1 MGKRSRGSSSASSGR
16 LSSVPSSASASTSAS
31 HYGTMID
38 LTPVSEGKAGG
49 GGGFGLPIA
58 VSAAPKSAPMPGDK
72 NIWDE
77 YYPLIQ
83 PPNQYH
89 QRGDGSTS
97 NFFFHGMYSAEV
109 MWAYRDAVLAF
120 LVALYSM
127 VVLSLTGLVFC
138 KQWGMAPCSPAVFAF
153 RALWFVSPA
162 IASLALRNSTSSA
175 RLGAGIATFS
185 AANSIF
191 SHVARP
197 PRDSSHPALVAA
209 GRHSDGSDDQYDV
222 FCLLVCS

>member
-1 MGKRSRGSSSASSGR
+1 
-16 LSSVPSSASASTSAS
+16 
-31 HYGTMID
+31 MID
-38 LTPVSEGKAGG
+38 LTPVTEGKTS
-49 GGGFGLPIA
+49 GGFGLPLPLPLA
-58 VSAAPKSAPMPGDK
+58 VPAPGGDAKQQPPAGAGDK

-89 QRGDGSTS
+89 HRNDGSTS

-109 MWAYRDAVLAF
+109 MWAYRDAVLAY

-138 KQWGMAPCSPAVFAF
+138 KQWGIAPYTPVVFAF

-162 IASLALRNSTSSA
+162 IASLALRNSTWA
-175 RLGAGIATFS
+175 CFCDVFRLDSIFCFYCMMNCRKGAGPTP
-185 AANSIF
+185 
-191 SHVARP
+191 HVLEPIPTDLTAFC
-197 PRDSSHPALVAA
+197 
-209 GRHSDGSDDQYDV
+209 DV
-222 FCLLVCS
+222 FVCL